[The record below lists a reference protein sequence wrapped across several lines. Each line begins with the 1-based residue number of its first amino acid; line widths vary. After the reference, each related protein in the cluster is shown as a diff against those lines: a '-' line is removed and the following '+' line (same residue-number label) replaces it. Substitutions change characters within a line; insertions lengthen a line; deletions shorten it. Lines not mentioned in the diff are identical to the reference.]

1 MCGAL
6 LTGKTFF
13 GISESTN
20 QAKDNLVVLS
30 TINTKRYIEIFNN
43 YIIYTYYDI
52 YYLIILNEYLVFIPS
67 NFSQQY

>member
-6 LTGKTFF
+6 LNGKTFF
-13 GISESTN
+13 GISESTHH
-20 QAKDNLVVLS
+20 AKSNLLVLS
-30 TINTKRYIEIFNN
+30 TINTKRYMGIFINN
-43 YIIYTYYDI
+43 IIYTYYDI